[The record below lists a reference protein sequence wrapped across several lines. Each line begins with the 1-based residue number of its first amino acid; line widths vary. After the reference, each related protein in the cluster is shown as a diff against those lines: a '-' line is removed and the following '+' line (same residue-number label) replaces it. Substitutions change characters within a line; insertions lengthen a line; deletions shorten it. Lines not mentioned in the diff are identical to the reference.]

1 MRVPAFVLGAAML
14 LVASTGCSSE
24 NEAVEAS
31 TTAPGVTSS
40 VTSVPDEP
48 PTEFDRSL
56 PEGAEPQVLGPLGET
71 EAEFTTDDGVVQV
84 GAAEVPASVDP
95 SFPLPADLLVQ
106 IASSTGSDAGFSG
119 VSAQSFADLVDFYE
133 SALPAAGYIAD
144 RSQFVDGVVAVL
156 DFDGPDG
163 SGQVAISGAPGGGQ
177 SILVTFTG

>member
-71 EAEFTTDDGVVQV
+71 EAEFTTDDGVVLGLSMSSQQK
-84 GAAEVPASVDP
+84 AFTFQPR
-95 SFPLPADLLVQ
+95 FLL
-106 IASSTGSDAGFSG
+106 
-119 VSAQSFADLVDFYE
+119 
-133 SALPAAGYIAD
+133 
-144 RSQFVDGVVAVL
+144 AV
-156 DFDGPDG
+156 
-163 SGQVAISGAPGGGQ
+163 
-177 SILVTFTG
+177 